1 MKFFGPIL
9 RMAEAGGH
17 WIIWPIFCASLIVW
31 WIGLWKLYS
40 VRRVRIS
47 RKRFMK
53 LVRRE
58 KSLQNPGDFT
68 GDRCYDDLLAHL
80 SGGSFD
86 KTGLRERSKEFLL
99 DMTASLNAGF
109 TTMAVWISVAPLL
122 GLLGTVIGM
131 METFRVITVY
141 GAGNP
146 SLTAEGISIALITTE
161 AGLTAAF
168 PGMVLHLFA
177 SNRKNSLLRLLRSD
191 VESIAAIA
199 AEQKRTGA
207 DAADV

>member
-1 MKFFGPIL
+1 MRFFEPIL
-9 RMAEAGGH
+9 RMADAGGH
-17 WIIWPIFCASLIVW
+17 WIMWPIFCSSLIVW

-40 VRRVRIS
+40 VCRVRS
-47 RKRFMK
+47 GRKQFMK
-53 LVRRE
+53 LIHGE
-58 KSLQNPGDFT
+58 KPRQNFRVTT
-68 GDRCYDDLLAHL
+68 GDRDFDGL
-80 SGGSFD
+80 SAYFCRGSFGE
-86 KTGLRERSKEFLL
+86 KALRKRLEEFLL
-99 DMTASLNAGF
+99 DKTASLSAGF

-168 PGMVLHLFA
+168 PGMLLHLLA
-177 SNRKNSLLRLLRSD
+177 TNRKNCLLRLLRSD
-191 VESIAAIA
+191 VESIAAVA
-199 AEQKRTGA
+199 AAQKRVW
-207 DAADV
+207 ADVADV